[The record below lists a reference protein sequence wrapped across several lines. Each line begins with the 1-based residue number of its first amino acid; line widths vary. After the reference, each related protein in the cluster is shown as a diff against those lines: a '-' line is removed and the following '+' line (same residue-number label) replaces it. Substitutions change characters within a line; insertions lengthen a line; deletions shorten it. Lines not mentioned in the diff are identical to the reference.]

1 MSDPAGLLAQSVVQS
16 FAGKARFVVENYG
29 ESELAKRFGVTRYP
43 AIFVDDILVAKPKD
57 FGFYGKGE
65 GEGDGRYT
73 PLRSAA
79 AHYRF
84 RADLSRIIELVLAG
98 RRDQALARGVSAET
112 SEIASLPSFT
122 LTDLDGRPVAREDLA
137 GRVVVAEFW
146 ATWCPPCRST
156 LAWLG
161 EVKKRYGDRVVVLA
175 MAIESDEA
183 EVRKV
188 VASLGL
194 PLRWTI
200 GTPEVARAFGDVTTL
215 PTLFVFDPE
224 GRTAAVFYGAPPRLH
239 EDAESTLDGLVKGTR
254 GR

>member
-1 MSDPAGLLAQSVVQS
+1 MQS
-16 FAGKARFVVENYG
+16 FDGKARFVVENYG
-29 ESELAKRFGVTRYP
+29 ESELARRFGVTRYP

-79 AHYRF
+79 AHERF
-84 RADLSRIIELVLAG
+84 RGDLSRVIELVLAG
-98 RRDQALARGVSAET
+98 QRDQARARGVSAET
-112 SEIASLPSFT
+112 TEIAALPAFS
-122 LTDLDGRPVAREDLA
+122 LTDLEGKPVAREDLA

-146 ATWCPPCRST
+146 ATWCPPCRGT
-156 LAWLG
+156 LVWLG

-188 VASLGL
+188 VAALGV
-194 PLRWTI
+194 PLRWAI
-200 GTPEVARAFGDVTTL
+200 GTPEVARVFGDVTTL
-215 PTLFVFDPE
+215 PTLFVFDTQ
-224 GRTAAVFYGAPPRLH
+224 GRTAAVFYGAPPKLH
-239 EDAESTLDGLVKGTR
+239 EDAEARLDALVAGTR